1 MATATKLITTAEFL
15 ALPQDDGVERLL
27 IKGEL
32 LEYPSESPMSY
43 RNRRHCRTMTRVAK
57 FLDNWLDTQPEPR
70 GEVLTGDAGVRLS
83 ENPDTA
89 FGADVAYVSAAV
101 MARQSDEESTI
112 VLGIPEM
119 TVEIL
124 SPGEVKERHEK
135 KIDAYLEAG
144 VKLVWVLNPWRKTV
158 TAYRPDAD
166 PVLFAGRQDVTAPD
180 VLPGFRVPA
189 ADLFG

>member
-1 MATATKLITTAEFL
+1 MATATKPMTTAEFL
-15 ALPQDDGVERLL
+15 GLPQDDGVERLL

-32 LEYPSESPMSY
+32 LEYPMPY
-43 RNRRHCRTMTRVAK
+43 RNRYHSRATVRVSR
-57 FLDNWLDTQPEPR
+57 FLDVWLDTQPEPR
-70 GEVLTGDAGVRLS
+70 GQILGGDAGVRLATD
-83 ENPDTA
+83 PDTT
-89 FGADVAYVSAAV
+89 FGVDVVYVSAAV
-101 MARQSDEESTI
+101 MARQSDDDTTI
-112 VLGIPEM
+112 VYGVPELA
-119 TVEIL
+119 VEIL
-124 SPGEVKERHEK
+124 SPGEVMERHEG

-158 TAYRPDAD
+158 TAFRPAAD